1 MSLGYG
7 PYLTV
12 GSRCS
17 VTMAEGGAC
26 TKLRRKYARPVPHT
40 WAAPR
45 GRVRE
50 FSRRSRTRL
59 MQTMCA
65 LPVKH
70 VGRGVLFVTLTYPAD
85 YPGEWAVWK
94 RQLDTFCKRL
104 RRRLPNSGGVWKLE
118 PQVRGAPHYHM
129 LIVGVPF
136 IAKAWMVD
144 AWQAVI
150 KTDDQWHK
158 TYGVWIELAHS
169 HRGVIAYAAKYT
181 AKYQALPESWQDGVG
196 RWWGVFG
203 RKQLGISW
211 ITAGLTQAEYF
222 AFTRVLRAVVA
233 RRARNA
239 ARAPPRPNASGT
251 WAVMADTDAL
261 RVALAVQGADW
272 KPQPHRRRLSLR
284 AHKYVDA

>member
-7 PYLTV
+7 PYLTARA
-12 GSRCS
+12 RCS
-17 VTMAEGGAC
+17 VTMASGGAC
-26 TKLRRKYARPVPHT
+26 TKLRRKHLRPVPHT
-40 WAAPR
+40 WQKPR
-45 GRVRE
+45 GKVRS

-85 YPGEWAVWK
+85 YPGEWATWK
-94 RQLDTFCKRL
+94 RQLDTFTKRL

-118 PQVRGAPHYHM
+118 PQKRGAPHYHM

-136 IAKAWMVD
+136 LAKAWLVG

-150 KTDDQWHK
+150 TTDDQWHK
-158 TYGVWIELAHS
+158 TYGVWVELARS

-181 AKYQALPESWQDGVG
+181 AKHQALPESWQDGVG

-203 RKQLGISW
+203 RKQLGIEW

-222 AFTRVLRAVVA
+222 AFARVVRDLVA
-233 RRARNA
+233 RRTRTA
-239 ARAPPRPNASGT
+239 ARDPPRPNASGC
-251 WAVMADTDAL
+251 WAVLTDTDAL
-261 RVALAVQGADW
+261 RVGVTVQGADW
-272 KPQPHRRRLSLR
+272 KAQPHRRRLALR
-284 AHKYVDA
+284 SHQARD